1 MLSNNKC
8 RVVGRAAA
16 ILTQSEVM
24 SNVVAIPQT
33 IDGNVQV
40 MVEFTVGS
48 LTNVLLKPYVFDGTN
63 WYLNTSPGTATL
75 TATGTYAFSV
85 PCSGAKGFKL
95 GATGT
100 GTVTSSSL
108 TVWFGYRVAGGA
120 V

>member
-8 RVVGRAAA
+8 RVVGRSAA
-16 ILTQSEVM
+16 ILTNDAVD
-24 SNVVAIPQT
+24 SNIVAIPQT

-40 MVEFTVGS
+40 MVEFTIGS
-48 LTNVLLKPYVFDGTN
+48 LTNVILKPYVGDGTN
-63 WYLNTSPGTATL
+63 WYLNTDPGTATL
-75 TATGTYAFSV
+75 TASGDYAFV
-85 PCSGAKGFKL
+85 VNCGGAKQFKL
-95 GATGT
+95 SVTGT